1 MYKDADE
8 NTLKGWGGLKAVFT
22 HKAASVYDDLPEER
36 YHFPE
41 TYLRQVEATVSDF
54 IIYYEPGRIG
64 VDDRGRHGRRAYV
77 AVAQVTGVRPDP
89 SRKGHFYAD
98 IAPETYQVFD
108 RPVPFREGHHYYE
121 RQLRRADGAT
131 SKGAFGRA
139 VRPVGDEEFAEILA
153 AGFAAE
159 LSQEQ
164 TPIGET
170 AQLRLPPR
178 LMEAASEFE
187 RPIIERISSRPVRDE
202 AFRHAVQAVYESTCA
217 MTGIKILNGQGR
229 PEVQAAHIRPVSD
242 RGPDSIRNG
251 LALSGT
257 VHWMF
262 DRGLISVGPPP
273 GYPILISRR
282 GLPDNVQRL
291 FNPDM
296 MLRKPAD
303 ERFWPAP
310 GYIDF
315 HRREIFKG

>member
-1 MYKDADE
+1 
-8 NTLKGWGGLKAVFT
+8 LKAVFT

-41 TYLRQVEATVSDF
+41 TYLRQVEATVGDF

-64 VDDRGRHGRRAYV
+64 TYDRGRHGRRAYV
-77 AVAQVTGVRPDP
+77 AVAQVTDIRRDS
-89 SRKGHFYAD
+89 SRREHFYAD
-98 IAPETYQVFD
+98 IAPETYQIFD
-108 RPVPFREGHHYYE
+108 RPVPFREGEHYYE

-139 VRPVGDEEFAEILA
+139 VRPISDAEFAEILA
-153 AGFAAE
+153 AGYAAE
-159 LSQEQ
+159 LSDEA
-164 TPIGET
+164 TRIGET
-170 AQLRLPPR
+170 SELRLR
-178 LMEAASEFE
+178 SSLMEAASEFE
-187 RPIIERISSRPVRDE
+187 RPIIERIARRHVRDE
-202 AFRHAVQAVYESTCA
+202 AFRHAIQAVYESTCA
-217 MTGIKILNGQGR
+217 MTGIKIINGQGR

>member
-1 MYKDADE
+1 
-8 NTLKGWGGLKAVFT
+8 LKAVFT
-22 HKAASVYDDLPEER
+22 HKAGSVYDDLPEER

-41 TYLRQVEATVSDF
+41 MYLRQVEAAVGDF

-64 VDDRGRHGRRAYV
+64 TNDRGRHGRRAYV
-77 AVAQVTGVRPDP
+77 AVAQVTGVRGDP
-89 SRKGHFYAD
+89 SRGGHFYAD

-108 RPVPFREGHHYYE
+108 RAVPFREGDHYYE

-139 VRPVGDEEFAEILA
+139 VRPIGDEEFAEILA
-153 AGFAAE
+153 AGYAAE
-159 LSQEQ
+159 LSQERMRD
-164 TPIGET
+164 ET
-170 AQLRLPPR
+170 SDVPLQPR
-178 LMEAASEFE
+178 LMEAAPEFE
-187 RPIIERISSRPVRDE
+187 RPIIERISRRHVRDE
-202 AFRHAVQAVYESTCA
+202 AFRHAIQMAYEATCA

-242 RGPDSIRNG
+242 RGPDSVRNG

-262 DRGLISVGPPP
+262 DRGLISVGSPPE
-273 GYPILISRR
+273 YPILISKK

-291 FNPDM
+291 FNPGM
-296 MLRKPAD
+296 MLRRPAD

-310 GYIDF
+310 GYLDF